1 MYCRGLG
8 LRVLG
13 SFENHDGFDGVMLGH
28 EDSNYHFEF
37 THCRK
42 HPVVPAPT
50 AEDLA
55 AFYIPVF
62 AEWQAAHA
70 SMMAAGFKQ
79 VPSFNPYWESRGR
92 TYEDAD
98 GYRIVLEQAEW
109 RNVRIP

>member
-1 MYCRGLG
+1 MKLG
-8 LRVLG
+8 GDEGG
-13 SFENHDGFDGVMLGH
+13 SSRNLAGNIFGILERAN
-28 EDSNYHFEF
+28 
-37 THCRK
+37 C
-42 HPVVPAPT
+42 APT
-50 AEDLA
+50 P
-55 AFYIPVF
+55 IPVF